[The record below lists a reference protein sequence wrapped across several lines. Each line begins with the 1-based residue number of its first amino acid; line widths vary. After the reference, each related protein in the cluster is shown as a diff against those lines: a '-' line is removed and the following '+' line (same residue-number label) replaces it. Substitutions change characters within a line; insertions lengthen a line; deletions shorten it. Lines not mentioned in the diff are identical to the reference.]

1 MRQMSPRPHSAIRP
15 LMKFMAVSAA
25 VTAALGI
32 CAGVAL
38 AAPAQPAVPA
48 ARAHAAV
55 PVGAAVPADS
65 LITATYPA
73 TGSTYLN
80 ALGSTVTLGPGTLSS
95 TVDLSTS
102 AVTATLTLPPAT
114 VSFKESGLIPVS
126 AITEF
131 IQDGTATGTAN
142 LSDNTV
148 TATFRVTLKIT
159 SLNVAGLPVP
169 VGSQCQTTAPATIT
183 VNSQP
188 GFNLLSGG
196 TLAGTYTIPQFSHCG
211 LETFLID
218 LTVPGPGN
226 TITFALGQ
234 ATPR

>member
-1 MRQMSPRPHSAIRP
+1 MTL

-32 CAGVAL
+32 SAGVAL

-48 ARAHAAV
+48 
-55 PVGAAVPADS
+55 GA

-73 TGSTYLN
+73 TGSTYLH

-114 VSFKESGLIPVS
+114 ISFKEYGLIPVS
-126 AITEF
+126 ATTEF
-131 IQDGTATGTAN
+131 IQDGTATGTAS
-142 LSDNTV
+142 LSDNAV
-148 TATFRVTLKIT
+148 TATLPVMLKIT
-159 SLNVAGLPVP
+159 SLNIAGLPIP

-183 VNSQP
+183 VSSQP
-188 GFNLLSGG
+188 G
-196 TLAGTYTIPQFSHCG
+196 
-211 LETFLID
+211 
-218 LTVPGPGN
+218 
-226 TITFALGQ
+226 
-234 ATPR
+234 

>member
-1 MRQMSPRPHSAIRP
+1 MTQMSPWPHSAIRP
-15 LMKFMAVSAA
+15 LTKFIAVSAA

-32 CAGVAL
+32 CAGVAF

-55 PVGAAVPADS
+55 PVSAAVPADS

-73 TGSTYLN
+73 TGGTYVK
-80 ALGSTVTLGPGTLSS
+80 ALGSTATLGPGTLSS
-95 TVDLSTS
+95 TVDPSTS

-114 VSFKESGLIPVS
+114 VSFKEFGVIPVS
-126 AITEF
+126 ATTEF
-131 IQDGTATGTAN
+131 IQDGTATGTAS

-148 TATFRVTLKIT
+148 TATLRVTLKIT
-159 SLNVAGLPVP
+159 SLSIAGLPIP

-183 VNSQP
+183 VSSQP

-196 TLAGTYTIPQFSHCG
+196 ILAGTYTIPQFRHCG
-211 LETFLID
+211 LETPLIN
-218 LTVPGPGN
+218 LAVPGPGN
-226 TITFALGQ
+226 TITFALGH
-234 ATPR
+234 ATLS